1 MVDYT
6 ADQSLHLT
14 LCGSIDMDRLAHFPA
29 SDVDGVFLVDI
40 GAVVVYIPRSFYTSL

>member
-1 MVDYT
+1 M

-14 LCGSIDMDRLAHFPA
+14 LCGPIDMDRLAHFPA

-40 GAVVVYIPRSFYTSL
+40 GAVVVNILSSFYTSL